1 MQRLKLLGLAV
12 FAVMA
17 MSVVASASASA
28 HEFVASTTG
37 ALEAEALNS
46 QVFTTAGGKVT
57 CTKLKLEQPSEV
69 TVLKTTEQTV
79 KVVYENCTAFLAS
92 AENIKAE
99 YTFSAEGTVKI
110 DKQITIKVPAI
121 GCESIVPAQGPLSTV
136 TYANLTRNSH
146 EGIEEKANVSAI
158 TSEGKGGCAY
168 AKESKG
174 TYTGNSFVWL
184 KNGGSLKWE

>member
-1 MQRLKLLGLAV
+1 MKRIKIIGLAIVAV
-12 FAVMA
+12 FAF
-17 MSVVASASASA
+17 SVAGVASASA

-37 ALEAEALNS
+37 ALEAEALNN

-69 TVLKTTEQTV
+69 TVLKAKEQTV
-79 KVVYENCTAFLAS
+79 KVVYEGCTAFLAT

-110 DKQITIKVPAI
+110 DKQITIKVPSI
-121 GCESIVPAQGPLSTV
+121 GCESIVPAQGPLSAI
-136 TYANLTRNSH
+136 TYANLTRNAH